1 MSEEMR
7 AAILEV
13 FQKNLKKGKKKLY
26 IKDVVSELPQFNR
39 NELKLFSQKMIADG
53 DLAYWSSGS
62 TTYLMLKDEFDKY
75 QHATEDHEEAGG
87 EGQGNA

>member
-26 IKDVVSELPQFNR
+26 IKDVVTELPQFNR
-39 NELKLFSQKMIADG
+39 TELKLFSQKMIEDG

-75 QHATEDHEEAGG
+75 QHATEDHPEPEGGG
-87 EGQGNA
+87 EGNS